1 MSSRG
6 SRGRGSS
13 ISRISRRIGISRSG
27 SSSIIDNC
35 GSRLGLLLKLA
46 VISVIVVVSSRMYY
60 LSHLEEE

>member
-35 GSRLGLLLKLA
+35 GSR
-46 VISVIVVVSSRMYY
+46 IRIIIEVSSDI
-60 LSHLEEE
+60 SDSSSQ